1 MPYDLYDY
9 FLKEK
14 NNPIFTEVTDKVR
27 ENIWKESIA
36 FITSIEWMTMENKM
50 MVKLYYYLRY
60 S

>member
-36 FITSIEWMTMENKM
+36 FITSIEWMTMENRIL
-50 MVKLYYYLRY
+50 VELYYYLRY
-60 S
+60 N